1 MNRSL
6 QKQIERNNVNQIN
19 FEQLTQQHGYVQAR
33 QMLRQKT
40 IQQQQTNIKRSEEE
54 LNNSKRAQRLQESI
68 YLGSVF
74 GTVDMDDTILQR
86 IVRGECMALLTWI
99 MMSHSVTELIMM

>member
-1 MNRSL
+1 VIVVVVVVKQMNRSL

-40 IQQQQTNIKRSEEE
+40 IQLQQTNIKRSEEE
-54 LNNSKRAQRLQESI
+54 LNSSKRALRLQESI
-68 YLGSVF
+68 YLGSVY
-74 GTVDMDDTILQR
+74 GTIDMDDTILQR
-86 IVRGECMALLTWI
+86 MVRG
-99 MMSHSVTELIMM
+99 